1 MKQLLKSKSKLAIP
15 IVYITLVSVICITI
29 LLIILRIQSQY
40 AGALINL
47 KFSFYDG
54 VTVIGKPSTV
64 WQYLIYGILFSI
76 LNGLAILY
84 IQKKFSKLEIQ
95 ATIIYWIFVSTI
107 LALSSLVYYLTLVL
121 DMNNISN

>member
-1 MKQLLKSKSKLAIP
+1 MIRLLQSKSKLAIP
-15 IVYITLVSVICITI
+15 IVYITLVNVICITI

-64 WQYLIYGILFSI
+64 WQYLIYCILFSI

-84 IQKKFSKLEIQ
+84 IQKKFSKPEIQ